1 MHHQRQT
8 SQMSL
13 LPRLDLAFKQ
23 RTVLLLVCILSGVLF
38 VNFLGYG
45 DNFLVSRIRSST
57 AGRLQPALRFK
68 SSLSLPL
75 EKSAVVG
82 PCAIN
87 LYGLPRKFKDLVLP
101 SFALNVIKVNAK
113 YQCDYFVHYYDRR
126 EESDYRGADRGRGG
140 MIDPEEVRLLTE
152 QVSLAH
158 TSESQVTPV
167 VKYIKDSEESFFKR
181 YRPLLEK
188 IHTSR
193 GGPEGNLLYIPLSEK
208 EAFPNATLVNI
219 IKMWHSQQSVWELME
234 PEIVATGSSGVGTR
248 TPVRHQKHYSR
259 VAMFRSDVL
268 YVTPIDIYQLPDGS
282 IDYGN
287 EFAVVPNFGNF
298 PVNDRM
304 IYGPVDSVHIWASGR
319 FRRLAEH
326 VQRVATTGD
335 GIHPEKYLYHTIFPA
350 IRDAG
355 VSIIPASP
363 NLCFLRVRADMSVR
377 IGDCGVGCVTNRS
390 QKVIES
396 ILQRPCLMNR
406 TNPDVPYLECSDR
419 VRKLGPTGRATVGP
433 AWDPCTST

>member
-1 MHHQRQT
+1 
-8 SQMSL
+8 MSI
-13 LPRLDLAFKQ
+13 LPRLHFAFKQ
-23 RTVLLLVCILSGVLF
+23 RTVRLLVCILSGILF
-38 VNFLGYG
+38 VNFLVFG
-45 DNFLVSRIRSST
+45 DVLASRIRSST
-57 AGRLQPALRFK
+57 TSSFQPALRFT

-75 EKSAVVG
+75 EKSAVIG

-101 SFALNVIKVNAK
+101 SFALNVIKVNSK
-113 YQCDYFVHYYDRR
+113 YQCDYFVHYYDRK

-158 TSESQVTPV
+158 TSVAGESQETPV
-167 VKYIKDSEESFFKR
+167 VEYIKDWEESFYKR

-188 IHTSR
+188 IHTSH

-234 PEIVATGSSGVGTR
+234 PEIWVGTR

-282 IDYGN
+282 IDYSN

-304 IYGPVDSVHIWASGR
+304 IYGPADAVHVWASGR

-326 VQRVATTGD
+326 VQRVAITGD

-355 VSIIPASP
+355 VSIVPGSP
-363 NLCFLRVRADMSVR
+363 SLCFLRVRSDMSIR
-377 IGDCGVGCVTNRS
+377 IGDCGVGCVTNRN
-390 QKVIES
+390 QMTIES
-396 ILQRPCLMNR
+396 ILQRPCLLNR

-419 VRKLGPTGRATVGP
+419 VRKLRPTGRAAIGP
-433 AWDPCTST
+433 VWDPCTST